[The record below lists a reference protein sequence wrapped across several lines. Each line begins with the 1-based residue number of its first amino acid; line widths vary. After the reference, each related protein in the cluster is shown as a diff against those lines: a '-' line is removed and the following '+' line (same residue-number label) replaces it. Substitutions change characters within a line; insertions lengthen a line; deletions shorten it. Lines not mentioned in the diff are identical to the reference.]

1 MSIKYFLQL
10 AFEILGAMSIMT
22 NCGLLALSP
31 SLRQRGEYISQETW
45 YLLFVL
51 LEHFLLGI
59 RYVLHKGIPDRPQ
72 WVRVQLAKA
81 NFESKQALKHEVM
94 FFSNI

>member
-1 MSIKYFLQL
+1 MRKS
-10 AFEILGAMSIMT
+10 
-22 NCGLLALSP
+22 
-31 SLRQRGEYISQETW
+31 GEHFPIETW

-59 RYVLHKGIPDRPQ
+59 RYVLHKGIPDRPE
-72 WVRVQLAKA
+72 WVRVQLAKS

-94 FFSNI
+94 